1 MPNIS
6 KFRELEFHIMH
17 GRNESVIYFEGQVD
31 LTKPL
36 AYLEKYNEG
45 KDLKDQLTLFQI
57 FLCAGVRTIT
67 LRHHLNRFV
76 SGRRLWQRNQILFSF
91 VVKKEKIEEGEEV
104 NAMIE
109 FDPFDNLESVQKKV
123 DAHIYEARHGENKN
137 EKDIK
142 FFGSLPRW
150 LIKLIFWFVRWRAER
165 NHLIYSITKD
175 IPLFASAYIAHLGSL
190 GIKAVF
196 HHLFELGNASFFVT
210 IGKIHKAAVVNQE
223 TEEIEIKKC
232 KEDFYG

>member
-1 MPNIS
+1 MPKRPDAELVPNIS

-17 GRNESVIYFEGQVD
+17 GRNESVVYFEQQVD

-36 AYLEKYNEG
+36 AYLKKYNEG

-57 FLCAGVRTIT
+57 FLSAGVRTVT

-91 VVKKEKIEEGEEV
+91 VVKKEKTEEGDEV

-142 FFGSLPRW
+142 LFGSLPRW
-150 LIKLIFWFVRWRAER
+150 LIKLIFWFA
-165 NHLIYSITKD
+165 
-175 IPLFASAYIAHLGSL
+175 
-190 GIKAVF
+190 
-196 HHLFELGNASFFVT
+196 
-210 IGKIHKAAVVNQE
+210 
-223 TEEIEIKKC
+223 
-232 KEDFYG
+232 